1 MAKKAAQLHST
12 EEKDILDAIERDAL
26 VSVPIGTK
34 EMRELKMIAQHTFAK
49 TRSINIRIS
58 ERDLLKLKALAAHE
72 GIPYQTLISS
82 TLHKRASLNLTPSP
96 STL

>member
-1 MAKKAAQLHST
+1 MAKKTLWLDS
-12 EEKDILDAIERDAL
+12 EEKDVLEAIERDVL
-26 VSVPIGTK
+26 VSVPIGSK
-34 EMRELKMIAQHTFAK
+34 EMRELKLIAQNTFAK

-82 TLHKRASLNLTPSP
+82 TLHKRASSVTVSSVSTP
-96 STL
+96 